1 MSRIKRVQKN
11 SRNNQRMDINLFRK
25 SLASKQ
31 GKLTNINESDKKL
44 EESVI
49 GSNLAHQILSL
60 RSSGDVKKMA
70 NTVAEVQIAVQEKA
84 DSEKHLV
91 NKYKKLLY
99 NLQEL
104 LDMLD
109 AGRIDPSEIE
119 ILQSAIVVDLK
130 RLV

>member
-31 GKLTNINESDKKL
+31 GKLTNINESEKKL

-60 RSSGDVKKMA
+60 RSSGDIKKMA

-84 DSEKHLV
+84 DSEKQLV

-130 RLV
+130 RLM